1 MSMIERLEA
10 MLAAGNDN
18 PQLRYG
24 LATACFNEGKF
35 EAARSHAGIAVK
47 LDPDYSA
54 AWRLLGRACEKIG
67 DAAAALAAYE
77 QGIEVARSRGDM
89 QLVREMSVF
98 VKRLQRDA
106 D

>member
-18 PQLRYG
+18 AQLRFG
-24 LATACFNEGKF
+24 LASACFGENRF
-35 EAARSHAGIAVK
+35 EDARRQASIAVE

-67 DAAAALAAYE
+67 DRAAALAAYE
-77 QGIEVARSRGDM
+77 KGIAVAENHGDR
-89 QLVREMSVF
+89 QLVKEMNVF
-98 VKRLQRDA
+98 VKRLQRATD
-106 D
+106 